1 VTLGILY
8 HMPFWQTADG
18 ALWEAEGSFARY
30 VDSIAPYFDR
40 VILSVPVF
48 DTPPASGSRVTA
60 KNVAL
65 APLPYFPG
73 PRQFYPQLRSVQPRL
88 RAWVDQCD
96 VIHLRVPSPAAI
108 FAFRLARARNKPI
121 FLLVVGDYAALLPHL
136 GYAGIK
142 KALFAMYVAFEEWAV
157 RFMTMRALTFA
168 NGRALREKHEAHGA
182 TVHETRTTTLSLA
195 EVANRSDTCIQ
206 PRVRILTVS
215 RIDPRKGLRSLPEVV
230 SLVTALG
237 HDVTIDVVGP
247 TIGLI
252 GESERDAIVAEA
264 GRRGVANRV
273 NLRGPVALDQLM
285 PLYREFDLFVL
296 PTRPGEGIPRVLMEA
311 MAAGLPVVTTDVA
324 GISSLITNGENGLL
338 VPEGSAQ
345 AIADAMHSLIV
356 TPSLRQRLIQGGY
369 ATARAHTLERQ
380 AASLM
385 QTVATECG
393 VPIRRP
399 FDSQCASTSLAQGGP
414 DAA

>member
-1 VTLGILY
+1 
-8 HMPFWQTADG
+8 M
-18 ALWEAEGSFARY
+18 
-30 VDSIAPYFDR
+30 
-40 VILSVPVF
+40 
-48 DTPPASGSRVTA
+48 
-60 KNVAL
+60 
-65 APLPYFPG
+65 
-73 PRQFYPQLRSVQPRL
+73 
-88 RAWVDQCD
+88 
-96 VIHLRVPSPAAI
+96 
-108 FAFRLARARNKPI
+108 
-121 FLLVVGDYAALLPHL
+121 FLLVVGDYEALLPHL
-136 GYAGIK
+136 GYRGIK
-142 KALFAMYVAFEEWAV
+142 KILFARYVAFEEWAL
-157 RFMTMRALTFA
+157 RYMTRRALTFV
-168 NGRALREKHEAHGA
+168 NGASLRAKHARAGA
-182 TVHETRTTTLSLA
+182 RVHETRTTTLSLSDLSA
-195 EVANRSDTCIQ
+195 RTDTCSGSPI
-206 PRVRILTVS
+206 RLLCVS

-230 SLVTALG
+230 SLLAALG

-264 GRRGVANRV
+264 ERRGVANRI

-311 MAAGLPVVTTDVA
+311 MAAGLPIVTTDVS

-338 VPEGSAQ
+338 VPEGSTQ
-345 AIADAMHSLIV
+345 GIADAVHSLIKD
-356 TPSLRQRLIQGGY
+356 PSLRQRLIQGGY

-393 VPIRRP
+393 LPIRRP
-399 FDSQCASTSLAQGGP
+399 

>member
-48 DTPPASGSRVTA
+48 DTPPASGSRLRASNVT
-60 KNVAL
+60 L

-73 PRQFYPQLRSVQPRL
+73 PRQFYPQLPAMRSRL
-88 RAWVDQCD
+88 RAWVAECD
-96 VIHLRVPSPAAI
+96 VVHLRVPSPAAI
-108 FAFRLARARNKPI
+108 FAFRIAEAQRKPI
-121 FLLVVGDYAALLPHL
+121 FLLVVGDYEALLPHL
-136 GYAGIK
+136 GYRGIK
-142 KALFAMYVAFEEWAV
+142 KALFSAYVAFEEWAL
-157 RFMTMRALTFA
+157 RYMTRRALTFA
-168 NGRALREKHEAHGA
+168 NGAALRAKHEAGGVR
-182 TVHETRTTTLSLA
+182 VHETRTTTLSLA
-195 EVANRSDTCIQ
+195 DLATRSDTCGGSPI
-206 PRVRILTVS
+206 RLLCVS
-215 RIDPRKGLRSLPEVV
+215 RIDPRKGLRSLPDVIRD
-230 SLVTALG
+230 LAAKGHNVTL
-237 HDVTIDVVGP
+237 DIVGP

-252 GESERDAIVAEA
+252 GESEREAIVSEA
-264 GRRGVANRV
+264 QRCGVADRI

-285 PLYREFDLFVL
+285 PLYRDFDLFVL

-311 MAAGLPVVTTDVA
+311 MAGGLPIVTTDVS
-324 GISSLITNGENGLL
+324 GIASLITAGENGLL
-338 VPEGSAQ
+338 VPEGSTSGLVKAL
-345 AIADAMHSLIV
+345 DSLIT
-356 TPSLRQRLIQGGY
+356 TPALRQRLIHNGY

-385 QTVATECG
+385 QTVAAECNL
-393 VPIRRP
+393 PIRR
-399 FDSQCASTSLAQGGP
+399 L

>member
-48 DTPPASGSRVTA
+48 DTPPAAGSRVRA
-60 KNVAL
+60 ANVTL

-73 PRQFYPQLRSVQPRL
+73 PRQFYPMLPRLQSRL

-96 VIHLRVPSPAAI
+96 VIHLRVPTPAAI
-108 FAFRLARARNKPI
+108 FAFRLARARRKPI
-121 FLLVVGDYAALLPHL
+121 FLLVVGDYEALLPHL
-136 GYAGIK
+136 GYRGIK
-142 KALFAMYVAFEEWAV
+142 KTLFGMYVAFEEWAL

-168 NGRALREKHEAHGA
+168 NGGALRRKHEAHGA
-182 TVHETRTTTLSLA
+182 IVHETRTTTLSLA
-195 EVANRSDTCIQ
+195 DVSTRTDTCANGRI
-206 PRVRILTVS
+206 RILCVS
-215 RIDPRKGLRSLPEVV
+215 RIDPRKGLRSLPAVIGG
-230 SLVTALG
+230 LTAAG
-237 HDVTIDVVGP
+237 HDVTLDIVGP

-252 GESERDAIVAEA
+252 GESERDAIAAEA
-264 GRRGVANRV
+264 QHRGVAGRV
-273 NLRGPVALDQLM
+273 NLRGAVALDQLM
-285 PLYREFDLFVL
+285 PLYRDFDLFAL

-311 MAAGLPVVTTDVA
+311 MAAGLPIVTTDVS
-324 GISSLITNGENGLL
+324 GISSLISSGDNGLL
-338 VPEGSAQ
+338 VPEGSTERMIEALR
-345 AIADAMHSLIV
+345 SLIA

-399 FDSQCASTSLAQGGP
+399 